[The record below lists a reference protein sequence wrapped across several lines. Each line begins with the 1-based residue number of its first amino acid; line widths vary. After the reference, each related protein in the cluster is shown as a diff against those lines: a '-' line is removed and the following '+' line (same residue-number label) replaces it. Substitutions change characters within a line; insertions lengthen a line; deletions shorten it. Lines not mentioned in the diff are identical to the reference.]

1 MPEILIESLSR
12 EQIWQLSKVLE
23 IFDHA
28 NDTNDTVATLKVL
41 EAARQWYLVRQQEF
55 RMQERGRD
63 A

>member
-23 IFDHA
+23 IFDQP
-28 NDTNDTVATLKVL
+28 NDTNDTIATLKVL
-41 EAARQWYLVRQQEF
+41 EAARQWYLNRQQEF
-55 RMQERGRD
+55 RMQERRN